1 MDPLRLLP
9 SSDAPVRPSGDYVLY
24 WMIAARRTRSSHALD
39 HALRHARGLGRPL
52 LIFEPLRLDYPW
64 ASVRHH
70 AFVIDGM
77 IDNAA
82 VCAAAGV
89 TYLPYVEPEIG
100 AGAGLLEA
108 LASRAA
114 VVVTD
119 VFPGFFL
126 DRMVK
131 AAAAR
136 LPVRLEAVDGNGV
149 LPIRAAAAP
158 SVFAHAFRRH
168 MQRTLPGLVDDAP
181 SHEPLRDY
189 GLGAATLPPLSR
201 WAPTDLVAL
210 RASAVALPGLDT
222 KVGIT
227 STRGGAQAA
236 ASRLDQFLRV
246 RLPRYADE
254 RSDPAA
260 DAASGLSPYLHYGHL
275 GVHEVVRAVLARDG
289 WTPVRWAPKPNGRRE
304 GWWNASPEAES
315 FLDELITW
323 RELGYGFCWHRAH
336 DFDRYDGLPDW
347 ARATLDKHAGDTRP
361 VLYDRATLASARTHD
376 PIWNAAQRQLVRD
389 GVIQNYLRMLWGKKV
404 LEWSASPREAFDT
417 LIDLNNRYALDGRD
431 PNSYSGI
438 AWTFGRFDRPWGPER
453 PIFGTIRY
461 MSSDA
466 TRKKLDLAAYLRKWG
481 SPQTLIE

>member
-1 MDPLRLLP
+1 MDPRRLLP
-9 SSDAPVRPSGDYVLY
+9 CDDAPVRPSGDYVLY
-24 WMIAARRTRSSHALD
+24 WMISARRARSSHALD
-39 HALRHARGLGRPL
+39 HALRHARALGKPL
-52 LIFEPLRLDYPW
+52 LVFEPLRFDYRW

-70 AFVIDGM
+70 AFVVDGM

-82 VCAAAGV
+82 AFAAAGV
-89 TYLPYVEPEIG
+89 TYLPYVEPSPG
-100 AGAGLLEA
+100 AASGLLEV
-108 LASRAA
+108 LAARAC

-131 AAAAR
+131 AAAAK
-136 LPVRLEAVDGNGV
+136 LPVRVEAIDGNGV
-149 LPIRAAAAP
+149 LPIRAAEAP

-168 MQRTLPGLVDDAP
+168 MQRTLPTLVDDAP
-181 SHEPLRDY
+181 EPDPLHDY
-189 GLGAATLPPLSR
+189 DLGPATVPTLTR
-201 WAPTDLVAL
+201 WAPTDLTAL
-210 RASAVALPGLDT
+210 RSSGVALPGLDT
-222 KVGIT
+222 TVRVT
-227 STRGGAQAA
+227 STRGGAQAGA
-236 ASRLDQFLRV
+236 ALLDQFLRV
-246 RLPRYADE
+246 RLPRYADD

-260 DAASGLSPYLHYGHL
+260 DVASGLSPYLHYGHV
-275 GVHEVVRAVLARDG
+275 GAHEVVRAVLLRDG
-289 WTPVRWAPKPNGRRE
+289 WTRARWAPKPNGRRE

-323 RELGYGFCWHRAH
+323 RERGYGFCWHRAD
-336 DFDRYDGLPDW
+336 DFDQYDGLPTW
-347 ARATLDKHAGDTRP
+347 ALASLEKHAGDKRP
-361 VLYDRATLASARTHD
+361 VLYDRAQLAAGHTHD
-376 PIWNAAQRQLVRD
+376 PIWNAAQAQLLRD

-417 LIDLNNRYALDGRD
+417 LIELNNRYALDGRD

-466 TRKKLDLAAYLRKWG
+466 TRKKLDLDAYLRKWG
-481 SPQTLIE
+481 SQPSLIV